1 VESPTCRIIL
11 NSKKVTGNARGV
23 TMSTLLG
30 GLSVICVERIDLNL
44 IKKSLIEVRGRESIA
59 PDVA

>member
-11 NSKKVTGNARGV
+11 NSKKATGNARGV
-23 TMSTLLG
+23 TTSTLLG
-30 GLSVICVERIDLNL
+30 ELSVICVERIDQSL